1 MAETYYFL
9 FGTLKPFVEGFFG
22 SIAYGALRTWVMPAE
37 WLANARQAGV
47 DVLPAPVTLENTI
60 SFSAALLGCAL
71 IL

>member
-1 MAETYYFL
+1 
-9 FGTLKPFVEGFFG
+9 
-22 SIAYGALRTWVMPAE
+22 MPAE

-47 DVLPAPVTLENTI
+47 DVLPAQVTLENTI